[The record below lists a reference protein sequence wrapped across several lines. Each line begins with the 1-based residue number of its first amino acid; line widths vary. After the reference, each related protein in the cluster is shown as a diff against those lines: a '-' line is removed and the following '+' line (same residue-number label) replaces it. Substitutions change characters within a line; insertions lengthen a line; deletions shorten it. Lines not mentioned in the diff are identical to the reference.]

1 MTPDDILQALKNQRF
16 WPNPDT
22 LDEDLQNAITLIQ
35 QLCETNA
42 KYIAN
47 MMEVMVFPYCRAHDY
62 PLDGGSMD
70 ALPASIHRK
79 MT

>member
-22 LDEDLQNAITLIQ
+22 LDEDLQNAITLIH

-47 MMEVMVFPYCRAHDY
+47 MMEVMAAVEDINEEIAK
-62 PLDGGSMD
+62 L
-70 ALPASIHRK
+70 
-79 MT
+79 T